1 MSLFKTIERVR
12 QIDSLI
18 RRKATG
24 NPGEFARKLG
34 ISRSMLM
41 LNIQEFRDMGIKI
54 EYDQNINSYK
64 YIDNS
69 IIIKFEIVSHEA
81 NPDTKPDGVL

>member
-1 MSLFKTIERVR
+1 MSLFKTIERIK

-24 NPGEFARKLG
+24 DSGEFAEKLG

-41 LNIQEFRDMGIKI
+41 LNMQELRDLGVKI
-54 EYDQNINSYK
+54 EYDKNI
-64 YIDNS
+64 
-69 IIIKFEIVSHEA
+69 E
-81 NPDTKPDGVL
+81 

>member
-24 NPGEFARKLG
+24 SSGEFARKLG

-54 EYDQNINSYK
+54 EYDQNIHSYK
-64 YIDNS
+64 YIDNN
-69 IIIKFEIVSHEA
+69 IIIKFEIISNEA
-81 NPDTKPDGVL
+81 NPDTNPD